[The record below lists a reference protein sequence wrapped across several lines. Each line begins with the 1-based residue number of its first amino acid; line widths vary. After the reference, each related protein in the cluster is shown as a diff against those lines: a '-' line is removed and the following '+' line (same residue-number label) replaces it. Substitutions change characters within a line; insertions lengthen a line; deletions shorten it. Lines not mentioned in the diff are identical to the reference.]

1 MVAPAKPYQNTHT
14 GVLTLNTK
22 LASALLAA
30 AAPLALAGC
39 DTLAPPVA
47 TIDCA
52 TTQTECLNAWFET
65 KFEEELA
72 FSPMRQ
78 TALGR
83 KSDYDKIDD
92 FSLEGLTALS
102 DWWQQSLAEMEAN
115 FEYEELSS
123 EAQLSYDMFAFR
135 ADQAAKSVEFAS
147 QEYILHQMGGTHTTL
162 PSFMLTQHKVEDES
176 DMLAFIARLGG
187 IGTAMDQLL
196 KRAQDNAEA
205 GTRPPRF
212 AYDAVITES
221 GNVIRGF
228 PFDPEGEP
236 SILWSASEAHLASL
250 VEAEAIT
257 EDRAEELRAQA
268 SAALTDKLAPAYSRV
283 IEWFTAD
290 RPNSDEEAKGATTLP
305 DGEDFYAY
313 RLNLMTTTDM
323 TADEV
328 HQKGLDE
335 VARIRAEMEAIM
347 DTVNFD
353 GSLKEFF
360 AFTREDDQFYYQD
373 NDAGA
378 EEYIA
383 QAEEHLDF
391 IKDKL
396 PDYFGT
402 LPQAPLVVKRVEPFR
417 EQDGAAQHYR
427 AGTPDGSRPGIY
439 YAHLSDMRAMP
450 IPVLEAIAYH
460 EGNPGHHMQVSI
472 AQELTDLPQ
481 FQAQGGFISAFGEGW
496 ALYSEALAKE
506 MGGYEDPYS
515 DFGRLSSEIWRAIRL
530 VVDTGIHAK
539 GWSEQ
544 EAIDYFLANSPS
556 PETTVRSEVRR
567 YFVLPGQA
575 TSYKIGMIRIQE
587 LRAEAEAEL
596 GEAFDIRGFHDT
608 VLGGGAVPLGILE
621 QRVDQWVAS
630 VKAG

>member
-1 MVAPAKPYQNTHT
+1 M
-14 GVLTLNTK
+14 NTK
-22 LASALLAA
+22 CVGLLLAIT
-30 AAPLALAGC
+30 APLTLAGC

-52 TTQTECLNAWFET
+52 TTQTECLYAWFET

-72 FSPMRQ
+72 FSPIRQ

-83 KSDYDKIDD
+83 KTDYGKIDD
-92 FSLEGLTALS
+92 FSVEGLKALAN
-102 DWWQQSLAEMEAN
+102 WWQQSLAEMEAN
-115 FEYEELSS
+115 FDYEELSS
-123 EAQLSYDMFAFR
+123 EAQLSYDMFAYR
-135 ADQAAKSVEFAS
+135 SDLAAQSVEFAD

-176 DMLAFIARLGG
+176 DMADFISRLGG
-187 IGTAMDQLL
+187 IGGAMDQLL
-196 KRAQDNAEA
+196 QRAKDNAEA

-212 AYDAVITES
+212 AYDAVIAES

-228 PFDPEGEP
+228 PFDQEAAP
-236 SILWSASEAHLASL
+236 SILWSASEGHLTGL
-250 VEAEAIT
+250 VDAGSISEE
-257 EDRAEELRAQA
+257 RAEELRAEA
-268 SAALTDKLAPAYSRV
+268 SAALTEKLAPAYTRV
-283 IEWFTAD
+283 IAWFTED
-290 RPNSDEEAKGATTLP
+290 RPNSDEAAKGANTLP
-305 DGEDFYAY
+305 NGEDFYSY

-323 TADEV
+323 TAEDV
-328 HQKGLDE
+328 HQKGLEE

-353 GSLKEFF
+353 GTLREFF

-378 EEYIA
+378 QEYIA
-383 QAEEHLDF
+383 QAETHLDF

-396 PDYFGT
+396 PKYFGT

-427 AGTPDGSRPGIY
+427 AGTPDGSRPGTY

-472 AQELTDLPQ
+472 AQELTDLPK

-506 MGGYEDPYS
+506 MGGYQDPYS

-544 EAIDYFLANSPS
+544 EAIDYFLENSPS

-596 GEAFDIRGFHDT
+596 GDAFDIRGFHDT
-608 VLGGGAVPLGILE
+608 VLSGGAVPLGILE
-621 QRVDQWVAS
+621 KRVDQWVES
-630 VKAG
+630 VKAS

>member
-1 MVAPAKPYQNTHT
+1 MK
-14 GVLTLNTK
+14 TK
-22 LASALLAA
+22 LASLLLAA
-30 AAPLALAGC
+30 AAPFALAGC
-39 DTLAPPVA
+39 DTLSPPVA
-47 TIDCA
+47 TIDCI

-72 FSPMRQ
+72 FSPIRQ

-92 FSLEGLTALS
+92 MSIEGMQKMV

-115 FEYEELSS
+115 FDYGELSS
-123 EAQLSYDMFAFR
+123 EAQLSYDMFAYR
-135 ADQAAKSVEFAS
+135 ADQAAKALEFAD
-147 QEYILHQMGGTHTTL
+147 QEYILHQMGGTHTFL
-162 PSFMLTQHKVEDES
+162 PGFMLTQHKVEDES
-176 DMLAFIARLGG
+176 DMVAFIARLGG
-187 IGTAMDQLL
+187 IGTAMEQLL
-196 KRAQDNAEA
+196 KRAQDNAAA
-205 GTRPPRF
+205 GTRPPSF
-212 AYDAVITES
+212 AYDAVIAES
-221 GNVIRGF
+221 GNVITGF

-236 SILWSASEAHLASL
+236 SILWEASEAHLAQL
-250 VEAEAIT
+250 VEDGTIT
-257 EDRAEELRAQA
+257 EERAEELRAEA
-268 SAALTDKLAPAYSRV
+268 SAALTEKLAPAYQAV
-283 IEWFTAD
+283 IDWFTEDQPNAD
-290 RPNSDEEAKGATTLP
+290 IEAKGVTTLP
-305 DGEDFYAY
+305 NGEAFYAY
-313 RLNLMTTTDM
+313 SLNLMTTTDM
-323 TADEV
+323 TADEI

-347 DTVNFD
+347 DSVNFD
-353 GSLKEFF
+353 GTLKEFF
-360 AFTREDDQFYYQD
+360 TFTREDNRFYYQD
-373 NDAGA
+373 NDRGA
-378 EEYIA
+378 QEYIA

-396 PDYFGT
+396 PDYFGR
-402 LPQAPLVVKRVEPFR
+402 LPKAPLVVKRVEPFR

-472 AQELTDLPQ
+472 AQELTDLPK

-506 MGGYEDPYS
+506 MGGYQDPYS

-544 EAIDYFLANSPS
+544 EAIDYFLENSPS

-596 GEAFDIRGFHDT
+596 GDAFDIRGFHDT

-621 QRVDQWVAS
+621 KRVDQWVES

>member
-1 MVAPAKPYQNTHT
+1 M
-14 GVLTLNTK
+14 NTK
-22 LASALLAA
+22 LASLMLAA
-30 AAPLALAGC
+30 TAPLALAGC
-39 DTLAPPVA
+39 DTLAAPVA
-47 TIDCA
+47 TIECA

-78 TALGR
+78 TSLGR
-83 KSDYDKIDD
+83 KTDYDKIDD
-92 FSLEGLTALS
+92 YSVEGLEALS
-102 DWWQQSLAEMEAN
+102 NWWQQSLAEMEAN
-115 FEYEELSS
+115 FDYEALSS
-123 EAQLSYDMFAFR
+123 EAQLSYDMFAWR
-135 ADQAAKSVEFAS
+135 ADQVAKRLDFAS
-147 QEYILHQMGGTHTTL
+147 QDYILHQMNGMHTAL
-162 PSFMLTQHKVEDES
+162 PSFMLTKHKVETES
-176 DMLAFIARLGG
+176 DMTAFIARLGG
-187 IGTAMDQLL
+187 IGTAIDQLL
-196 KRAQDNAEA
+196 KRAQDNAAA

-212 AYDAVITES
+212 AYDAVIEES

-236 SILWSASEAHLASL
+236 SILWDASETHLASL
-250 VEAEAIT
+250 VDAGTIT
-257 EDRAEELRAQA
+257 QERAEELRKEA
-268 SAALTDKLAPAYSRV
+268 SAALTEKLAPAYTRV
-283 IEWFTAD
+283 IAWFTED
-290 RPNSDEEAKGATTLP
+290 NPNSDEAARGVAALP

-313 RLNLMTTTDM
+313 RLGLMTTTDM
-323 TADEV
+323 TAEEV

-360 AFTREDDQFYYQD
+360 TFTRQDDQFYYQD

-378 EEYIA
+378 QEYIA

-396 PDYFGT
+396 PDYFGR
-402 LPQAPLVVKRVEPFR
+402 LPKAPLVVKRVEPFR

-427 AGTPDGSRPGIY
+427 AGTPDGSRPGVY

-472 AQELTDLPQ
+472 AQELTDLPK

-544 EAIDYFLANSPS
+544 EAVDYFLANSPS

-587 LRAEAEAEL
+587 LRAEAEEAL
-596 GEAFDIRGFHDT
+596 GEKFDIRGFHDT

-621 QRVDQWVAS
+621 KRVDQWVES
-630 VKAG
+630 VKAS